1 MSTAKVRSVLV
12 NGQMVKDME
21 NKRFIS
27 KSFRYLISFSDNGI
41 ILNII
46 YENNKK
52 KQSEVIRKPED
63 AWFGPGFP
71 LN

>member
-1 MSTAKVRSVLV
+1 
-12 NGQMVKDME
+12 MVKDME

-27 KSFRYLISFSDNGI
+27 KSFCYLTSFSDNGI
-41 ILNII
+41 ILNIV
-46 YENNKK
+46 YENNNK
-52 KQSEVIRKPED
+52 KQSEVIREPED

>member
-52 KQSEVIRKPED
+52 KQSEVIREPED